1 MKILSRIYFIESPHY
16 SSIRNWV
23 GRIGLYEL
31 SRQKQKRD
39 DWIFIIDLTLELGQ
53 EKAMVIYGISEN
65 LWTEKILA
73 EERGLKHT
81 DGEILGIEIT
91 KSATGE
97 WIKNI
102 LENLSK
108 TVGIPRQIVTDK
120 GSNLQKGIQLYQEN
134 NQELISTYDVTHAM
148 ANLLKKELL
157 LSEIYQNFLT
167 DCHQCKQQLK
177 PTELGFLIPPSQRSQ
192 CRYFNVERL
201 VDWATNLL
209 KCPLDIFPDLL
220 EVIEFTKIEE
230 RLKEKFSWLN
240 KYQQEIPL
248 WGTMVMPTAR

>member
-1 MKILSRIYFIESPHY
+1 MEQVVESSNSYRGVATTMKILSRIYFTESPHY

-31 SRQKQKRD
+31 SRQKEKRD

-53 EKAMVIYGISEN
+53 EKAMVIYGISEK
-65 LWTEKILA
+65 LWREKILA
-73 EERGLKHT
+73 EKRGLKHT
-81 DGEILGIEIT
+81 DGEILGIEVT
-91 KSATGE
+91 ESATGE

-108 TVGIPRQIVTDK
+108 TVGSPRQIVTDK
-120 GSNLQKGIQLYQEN
+120 GSNLQKGIQLYQQN

-148 ANLLKKELL
+148 ANLLKKELV
-157 LSEIYQNFLT
+157 LSESNQDFLT

-177 PTELGFLIPPSQRSQ
+177 QTELGFLIPPSQRSQ

-220 EVIEFTKIEE
+220 EVIEFTKVEE
-230 RLKEKFSWLN
+230 RLK
-240 KYQQEIPL
+240 
-248 WGTMVMPTAR
+248 